1 MITIRQVSKSFGRQQ
16 ALAQVSLTVPEGSL
30 FVLIGPD
37 GAGKTTLFRILV
49 TLLLPKEGQVTVN
62 GINVVKDYRRIR
74 RMTGYMPGTFSLYP
88 DLTVEEN
95 LSFYARIFGVT
106 VQENYELI
114 REIYEQIA
122 PFRNRPAGKLSGG
135 MKQKLAL
142 SCALIHRPQVLVL
155 DEPTTGVDAASR
167 KEFWEM
173 LKRIRDEGITILVS
187 TAYMDEAARGDR
199 AAFLHEGRLLM
210 SGTPGEIREIYPYPL
225 YACRSE
231 DNFSLLEALRDD
243 PATAVAMLYGKTIHY
258 SPAQADYPVTTLLQ
272 RLEESGRYGKIRTE
286 KITPLLE
293 DSFAYLSMQKN
304 ETYPS
309 E

>member
-1 MITIRQVSKSFGRQQ
+1 MITIREVSKSFGRQQ
-16 ALAQVSLTVPEGSL
+16 ALAQVSLTVPDGTL
-30 FVLIGPD
+30 YVLIGPD
-37 GAGKTTLFRILV
+37 GAGKTTLFRLLV
-49 TLLLPKEGQVTVN
+49 TLLLPDAGRLTMN
-62 GINVVKDYRRIR
+62 GIDVVKEYRRIR

-122 PFRNRPAGKLSGG
+122 PFRDRPAGKLSGG

-210 SGTPGEIREIYPYPL
+210 SGTPGEIRETYPYPL

-231 DNFSLLEALRDD
+231 DNFSLLEALRSD

-258 SPAQADYPVTTLLQ
+258 SPAQADYPATTLLQ
-272 RLEESGRYGKIRTE
+272 RLEESGQYGKIRVE

-293 DSFAYLSMQKN
+293 DSFAYLSMKKN
-304 ETYPS
+304 ETYP
-309 E
+309 